1 MSNRQSQPQLENLQ
15 PIATGERVFSLSSYM
30 LMMWASLIV
39 VQAFVLGQALL
50 PPQGTLT
57 LLEGVVVIL
66 ASTLTMAAFIAMNGH
81 AGLKYGIP
89 YCIQVR
95 AAFGIR
101 GARFPEV
108 LRLFPAIVW
117 YGFGTWIAALSA
129 DGIVRTLTGFSP
141 SGITYVYFV
150 VLQAAQTW
158 LAYRGV
164 RMMKWFNV
172 GASVALVLIMGYML
186 TRTLEAQSLR
196 FASSWQARG
205 EWGLPFWSGLNASIG
220 ILVAV
225 MVSASDLT
233 RYMENRQ
240 STLWWGNLLGV
251 TPPFFFMMFF
261 GFVAAVTTGVW
272 DPIQALMTLSPSPW
286 LMVLMLVFVLVAQ
299 FSTNLTVNVMPPAFI
314 FQEFFGISWR
324 GGVLL
329 AGVLGTL
336 TFPWLLLESGDAFVG
351 FINYYTTFF
360 GPLLGCMLAEYWLS
374 ARTVDLSG
382 LYRVDVSSPYWYSR
396 GVNWAG
402 VVSTVGVAAVTMTLA
417 FEISWLV
424 GMPLGFLSYT
434 ILRRLMYRRAPGP
447 IAGIVAPAD
456 AGGA

>member
-261 GFVAAVTTGVW
+261 GFVA
-272 DPIQALMTLSPSPW
+272 
-286 LMVLMLVFVLVAQ
+286 
-299 FSTNLTVNVMPPAFI
+299 
-314 FQEFFGISWR
+314 
-324 GGVLL
+324 
-329 AGVLGTL
+329 
-336 TFPWLLLESGDAFVG
+336 
-351 FINYYTTFF
+351 
-360 GPLLGCMLAEYWLS
+360 
-374 ARTVDLSG
+374 
-382 LYRVDVSSPYWYSR
+382 
-396 GVNWAG
+396 
-402 VVSTVGVAAVTMTLA
+402 
-417 FEISWLV
+417 
-424 GMPLGFLSYT
+424 
-434 ILRRLMYRRAPGP
+434 
-447 IAGIVAPAD
+447 
-456 AGGA
+456 